1 MPFFL
6 KSRFWTCLLLASL
19 LSTPAWAQ
27 EIPAR
32 EVELREKIVK
42 FPKEA
47 THYEQLAQL
56 LLERLRADWL
66 RQDPSMRGASTLS
79 VAEDF
84 NRRAREL
91 IYLLEKVKEL
101 KPNQVELLIQMA
113 EINYLFLGAPQESA
127 KLLKQALEQAPQ
139 NPRVIIAYAD
149 FTFFD
154 GGKRPEALEQLR
166 KAIQTYPN
174 ETDFVITL
182 ADLLSTAVLDPKD
195 YTEAKAVLGQ
205 ALEKK
210 PTAQNLRLMLA
221 RIWLREATRNE
232 LKIDKV
238 GLAEA
243 LKLFQA
249 VTTAEPTNE
258 AAWSELA
265 QTAQQ
270 LGEIDVA
277 EAALRQVL
285 LLQPKNALAKLL
297 LGDVKLLQAGKD
309 LDQGLYT
316 AAAAEADQLYAQLV
330 EAGQDRELA
339 VTQRVQM
346 YYNQGLLAMVE
357 AGVLA
362 GKAPAA
368 NPGSNSDALAPA
380 EKRYR
385 ESIAHYEKA
394 QMIFDNLNVLNPVLQ
409 KDLGKSYHGL
419 GLLYQKTERMAEAV
433 GFIQTAC
440 SLKTE
445 ESCAWL
451 KKNNYGR

>member
-1 MPFFL
+1 G
-6 KSRFWTCLLLASL
+6 S
-19 LSTPAWAQ
+19 
-27 EIPAR
+27 
-32 EVELREKIVK
+32 
-42 FPKEA
+42 
-47 THYEQLAQL
+47 
-56 LLERLRADWL
+56 
-66 RQDPSMRGASTLS
+66 
-79 VAEDF
+79 
-84 NRRAREL
+84 
-91 IYLLEKVKEL
+91 
-101 KPNQVELLIQMA
+101 
-113 EINYLFLGAPQESA
+113 PQESA

-154 GGKRPEALEQLR
+154 SGKRAEALEQLR
-166 KAIQTYPN
+166 KAIQTYPSEN
-174 ETDFVITL
+174 DFVITL
-182 ADLLSTAVLDPKD
+182 ADLLSTAVVDVKD
-195 YTEAKAVLGQ
+195 YAEAKTVLGL
-205 ALEKK
+205 ALEKR
-210 PTAQNLRLMLA
+210 PEAHNLRLMLA
-221 RIWLREATRNE
+221 RVWLREATRNE

-249 VTTAEPTNE
+249 VT
-258 AAWSELA
+258 AADPSNDAALSELA

-270 LGEIDVA
+270 LGEIALA
-277 EAALRQVL
+277 ESALRQLL
-285 LLQPKNALAKLL
+285 LLQPQNALAKLL
-297 LGDVKLLQAGKD
+297 LGDVKLLQAGKE

-330 EAGQDRELA
+330 ENAQDSQLA

-357 AGVLA
+357 ASVLA
-362 GKAPAA
+362 GKTEMATQ
-368 NPGSNSDALAPA
+368 A
-380 EKRYR
+380 ERRYR

-419 GLLYQKTERMAEAV
+419 GLLFQKSERMAEAV
-433 GFIQTAC
+433 GFFQTAC

-451 KKNNYGR
+451 KQHNYGR

>member
-1 MPFFL
+1 MPFLL
-6 KSRFWTCLLLASL
+6 KPRFWKLLVLACL
-19 LSTPAWAQ
+19 LSTPAWAA
-27 EIPAR
+27 EMPPR
-32 EVELREKIVK
+32 EMELREKIIQS
-42 FPKEA
+42 PKVAE
-47 THYEQLAQL
+47 HYEQLAQL

-91 IYLLEKVKEL
+91 IYLLEKVKEI

-113 EINYLFLGAPQESA
+113 EIHYLFLGSPQESA

-154 GGKRPEALEQLR
+154 SGKRAEALEQLR
-166 KAIQTYPN
+166 KAIQTYPSEN
-174 ETDFVITL
+174 DFVSTL
-182 ADLLSTAVLDPKD
+182 ADLLSTAVVDVKD
-195 YTEAKAVLGQ
+195 YAEAKTVLGT
-205 ALEKK
+205 ALEKR
-210 PTAQNLRLMLA
+210 PEAHNLRLMLA
-221 RIWLREATRNE
+221 RVWLREATRNE

-249 VTTAEPTNE
+249 VT
-258 AAWSELA
+258 AADPSNDAALSELA

-270 LGEIDVA
+270 LGEIALA
-277 EAALRQVL
+277 ESALRQLL
-285 LLQPKNALAKLL
+285 LLQPQNALAKLL
-297 LGDVKLLQAGKD
+297 LGDVKLLQAGKE

-330 EAGQDRELA
+330 ENAQDSQLA

-357 AGVLA
+357 ASVLA
-362 GKAPAA
+362 AKAEMATQ
-368 NPGSNSDALAPA
+368 A

-419 GLLYQKTERMAEAV
+419 GLLFQKSERMAEAV
-433 GFIQTAC
+433 GFFQTAC

-451 KKNNYGR
+451 KKHNYGR

>member
-1 MPFFL
+1 MPFLL
-6 KSRFWTCLLLASL
+6 KPRFSKLLVLACLLSVSAWVSAWV
-19 LSTPAWAQ
+19 PAWAA
-27 EIPAR
+27 EIPPN
-32 EVELREKIVK
+32 EVALREKIIQ
-42 FPKEA
+42 FPKVAE
-47 THYEQLAQL
+47 HYEQLAQL

-66 RQDPSMRGASTLS
+66 RQDPSMRGAATLS

-113 EINYLFLGAPQESA
+113 EIQYLFLGSPQEST

-154 GGKRPEALEQLR
+154 TGKRAEALDQLR

-174 ETDFVITL
+174 ENDFVITL
-182 ADLLSTAVLDPKD
+182 ADLLSTAVVDVKD
-195 YTEAKAVLGQ
+195 YAEAKAVLSQ

-210 PTAQNLRLMLA
+210 PEAQNLRLMLA
-221 RIWLREATRNE
+221 RVWLREANRNE
-232 LKIDKV
+232 LKIDKA
-238 GLAEA
+238 GLGEA

-249 VTTAEPTNE
+249 VTIADPSND
-258 AAWSELA
+258 AALSELA

-270 LGEIDVA
+270 LGEIELA
-277 EAALRQVL
+277 ESALRQL
-285 LLQPKNALAKLL
+285 LSLQPQNALAKLL
-297 LGDVKLLQAGKD
+297 LGDVKLLQSGKE
-309 LDQGLYT
+309 LDQGLYP
-316 AAAAEADQLYAQLV
+316 ASAAEADQLYAQLV
-330 EAGQDRELA
+330 AAGQDSQLA

-357 AGVLA
+357 AAILA
-362 GKAPAA
+362 AKTETAA
-368 NPGSNSDALAPA
+368 QA

-409 KDLGKSYHGL
+409 KDLGRSYHGM
-419 GLLYQKTERMAEAV
+419 GLLYQKSERMAEAV

-440 SLKTE
+440 SLKHD